1 MNTVIYHSADYDG
14 IFCRE
19 IAKKFLPDAELIGW
33 NFGDPRI
40 PLPTGNGHQTYIL
53 DLSPDC
59 VNFSTKEPYSQLNDI
74 IWIDHHKTSIE
85 KWPDTINGYRI
96 DGVAACRLAW
106 QWFSQIG
113 PDNPQSDPVLPRKLD
128 FIDRKVFEPLAVR
141 LAGEYDIWDK
151 RDERSETFQYG
162 LRAKENLIWEAML
175 VTGKP
180 HPNIGYPVVDGYTL
194 GVVADGLIAQRYAKD
209 VDTSICKHRT
219 WLMKWEGL
227 NFLCV
232 NSARFN
238 SLFFASKD
246 TPETGHDALL
256 GFCFDGKCW
265 TVSLYHAKYR
275 TDLDLSEIAKKHG
288 GGGHRGACGFTSK
301 TLPFDLTT

>member
-1 MNTVIYHSADYDG
+1 
-14 IFCRE
+14 
-19 IAKKFLPDAELIGW
+19 
-33 NFGDPRI
+33 
-40 PLPTGNGHQTYIL
+40 
-53 DLSPDC
+53 
-59 VNFSTKEPYSQLNDI
+59 
-74 IWIDHHKTSIE
+74 
-85 KWPDTINGYRI
+85 
-96 DGVAACRLAW
+96 
-106 QWFSQIG
+106 
-113 PDNPQSDPVLPRKLD
+113 
-128 FIDRKVFEPLAVR
+128 VR